1 MPKLHGTFTF
11 ISLLLLLLIARG
23 SWAGVPARHEVRIN
37 GIVVGL
43 QGEEPAVPALP
54 QAREEKGARAWI
66 VKFSGPI
73 HPEQKAEVE
82 RLGCR
87 LTDYLPEFA
96 FRAVMDDG
104 AREAIARLPY
114 IEGTARFQPAFKL
127 HERLRGRHLAPP
139 AGEKVTVHLTIDDP
153 AQLKKVLAT
162 VQRKG
167 GEVLDVG
174 PSGLRVTVA
183 AAMLAELA
191 QLEEVSW
198 IDEHAEMELLN
209 DTTAWV
215 IQGNVPERKVIWD
228 RNLHGEGQII
238 GVGDSGLDY
247 DMPWFR
253 DPAGAPVGPTHRKLV
268 GYSSTYGDDYDAD
281 NPGHGTHVCGT
292 LGGDR
297 TPVDGA
303 TTANGMAPKARIFL
317 QDLTA
322 GASSYVYPPSDLG
335 LLFSAAYN
343 AGARLHTNSWGSGTN
358 TYGPFAASADRFLWE
373 HPDFVALFAN
383 GNSGP
388 ASGTVGE
395 PATAKNVVSVGA
407 TYNGSGADNLATF
420 SSNGPTADGR
430 IKPTVTAPGY
440 QIVSADSD
448 GVKGS
453 YNSGTITMSGTSMA
467 TPAVAGAAALI
478 RQYFTDGYYPDGFA
492 SPSAAFIPSAALIR
506 AVLINSA
513 REMTGTSTD
522 GTIPS
527 TGQGWGR
534 ITLDDALFFAGEGKS
549 LQVADETAGL
559 DTGGSWIKDIPVA
572 DGSHPFKVTLAWSD
586 YPGATGASKALV
598 NDLDLTVTGPDGSV
612 YPGNAFIDGASV
624 AGGTPDRLNVEEQVL
639 IKAPAAGVYRVAV
652 TAYNVPMG
660 PQPFA
665 LAVTGVIG
673 PTPRGGIVLDRKF
686 YASGGEVNIRVVDR
700 DLDTDPARAEQ
711 VTVLLL
717 SGSEPAG
724 ERVLLTESG
733 PASAIFTGRLPL
745 APGTAVPNDG
755 RLQVSGGDTITAVYH
770 DGNDGTGNPATATA
784 TATVDDVPPVL
795 SAAAV
800 TAVTDTGG
808 VVGWNSDEP
817 ANSVVDYGDTQTLGA
832 NVTDRTLV
840 LQHRVVLSSLK
851 EATAYYLAVSS
862 SDEAGNVTSIPLTL
876 TTRSLPP
883 ELTAT
888 SSEGNNT
895 TLPAT
900 LISGVAT
907 DPSGVSQVTVNGT
920 VVAPRAGDG
929 YFSLTVNLAIGDNP
943 VLVTATD
950 TLGNMASV
958 SLDITRLPPVDL
970 AMQSVAG
977 PSQATQN
984 AAITVTDTVCNA
996 GPGSAT
1002 GFLVAFYLSTDVA
1015 VSSDDVFLG
1024 SRSVATLAAGGCS
1037 SGSTP
1042 VTVPAL
1048 TRGGSYYLL
1057 AYADYTNRQTD
1068 NNRGNNTAAGNT
1080 ITLTAPQLGAPTSLT
1095 VPGTNSTGS
1104 IKAAWA
1110 AGSVGGVTYQLE
1122 YSKDGAPY
1130 TVAATVSGTV
1140 ATVNVTANGS
1150 YTFRVKA
1157 KASGYTDSPYSA
1169 TATCLVALTCDAP
1182 TGLTVPVT
1190 SSTGTIKAAWA
1201 AGSVS
1206 GTTYR
1211 LEYSKDGGPYT
1222 AAYIGTATV
1231 AMVTVPAGGSY
1242 TFRVKAMKSGYADSP
1257 YSATATCLVTL
1268 TCGPP
1273 TSLTVPA
1280 TNSTGSI
1287 KAAWAAGSVSGTTYQ
1302 LEYSRNGGAYTVAA
1316 TVTTTV
1322 VMVTVTANGTYT
1334 FRVKAM
1340 KSGYADSPYSATS
1353 SCTVTLACGMP
1364 APIVVPATSS
1374 TGSVKVAWGTSNVS
1388 GVTYQLQYSKDGG
1401 PYTAAYSGTATVA
1414 IVTVPASGTYVF
1426 RVKAVKS
1433 GYADSPWNVSSAVV
1447 VTKP

>member
-1 MPKLHGTFTF
+1 MANIRWIFTF
-11 ISLLLLLLIARG
+11 ISLLLLLPAGRG
-23 SWAGVPARHEVRIN
+23 SWAAVPAGHEVRVN
-37 GIVVGL
+37 GTVIEL
-43 QGEEPAVPALP
+43 RGEEQAVPALP
-54 QAREEKGARAWI
+54 KVREEQGPRAWI

-73 HPEQKAEVE
+73 GAGQKEEVE
-82 RLGCR
+82 KLGCR

-104 AREAIARLPY
+104 ARKAVVRLPY
-114 IEGTARFQPAFKL
+114 IEGVARFQPELKL
-127 HERLRGRHLAPP
+127 HERLRGRHLAAP
-139 AGEKVTVHLTIDDP
+139 AGERVTVHLKLDEP
-153 AQLKKVLAT
+153 AQLKKVLTT

-174 PSGLRVTVA
+174 PDGLRVAVPP
-183 AAMLAELA
+183 AMLSELA
-191 QLEEVSW
+191 LMEEVSW
-198 IDEHAEMELLN
+198 IDEHTEMELLN

-215 IQGNVPERKVIWD
+215 IQGNLPQRMAIWD

-253 DPAGAPVGPTHRKLV
+253 DPAGAPIGPTHRKLA

-281 NPGHGTHVCGT
+281 TPGHGTHVCGT
-292 LGGDR
+292 LSGDR
-297 TPVDGA
+297 TPVDGSA
-303 TTANGMAPKARIFL
+303 TANGMAPKARIFL

-335 LLFSAAYN
+335 LLFSAAYD
-343 AGARLHTNSWGSGTN
+343 AGARLHTNSWGSSTN
-358 TYGPFAASADRFLWE
+358 SYGPFAASADRFLWE
-373 HPDFVALFAN
+373 HREFLALFAN

-388 ASGTVGE
+388 SSGTVGE

-453 YNSGTITMSGTSMA
+453 YNSGTLTMSGTSMA

-478 RQYFTDGYYPDGFA
+478 RQYFTEGYYPDGFA
-492 SPSAAFIPSAALIR
+492 SPSAAFVPSAALIR

-513 REMTGTSTD
+513 REMTGTSTG

-534 ITLDDALFFAGEGKS
+534 ITLDDALFFAGDGKS

-559 DTGGSWIKDIPVA
+559 QTGGSWIKEIPVA
-572 DGSHPFKVTLAWSD
+572 DASQPLKVTLTWTD
-586 YPGATGASKALV
+586 YPGATGASRALV

-612 YPGNAFIDGASV
+612 YPGNAFFNGASV
-624 AGGTPDRLNVEEQVL
+624 AGGAPDRLNVEEQVL
-639 IKAPAAGVYRVAV
+639 IKAPAAGVYRAAV

-673 PTPRGGIVLDRKF
+673 PTPRGVIVLDRKF
-686 YASGGEVNIRVVDR
+686 YSSSGVLDIRVVDR

-711 VTVLLL
+711 VSVLVV
-717 SGSEPAG
+717 SGSEQAG

-755 RLQVSGGDTITAVYH
+755 RLQVSGGDAITAIYY

-784 TATVDDVPPVL
+784 TATVDDTPPVL
-795 SAAAV
+795 SAATV

-808 VVGWNSDEP
+808 AVSWNSDEP
-817 ANSVVDYGDTQTLGA
+817 ANSVVEYGDTQALGA

-840 LQHRVVLSSLK
+840 TQHRVVLSNLK
-851 EATAYYLAVSS
+851 EATAYYLAAAS
-862 SDEAGNVTSIPLTL
+862 SDEAGNATSIPLTL

-888 SSEGNNT
+888 SSEGNST

-900 LISGVAT
+900 LISGTAT
-907 DPSGVSQVTVNGT
+907 DPSGVSQVTIDGA
-920 VVAPRAGDG
+920 VVETRAADG
-929 YFSLTVNLAIGDNP
+929 YFSLSVNLDIGDNP
-943 VLVTATD
+943 VVVTATD
-950 TLGNMASV
+950 TLGNRATV
-958 SLDITRLPPVDL
+958 TIDITRLPPVDL

-977 PSQATQN
+977 PASATQN

-1002 GFLVAFYLSTDVA
+1002 AFLVAFYLSTDLA
-1015 VSSDDVFLG
+1015 ISSDDVFLG
-1024 SRSVATLAAGGCS
+1024 SRSVAGIAPGACS
-1037 SGSTP
+1037 SGSAT

-1080 ITLTAPQLGAPTSLT
+1080 ISLTAPQLGAPTSLT
-1095 VPGTNSTGS
+1095 VPATNGTGS

-1110 AGSVGGVTYQLE
+1110 AGGVGGVTYQLE

-1130 TVAATVSGTV
+1130 TVAASLTATV
-1140 ATVNVTANGS
+1140 ATVGVTANGS

-1157 KASGYTDSPYSA
+1157 KAAGYTDSPYSA
-1169 TATCLVALTCDAP
+1169 TATCLVTLTCGAP
-1182 TGLTVPVT
+1182 TGLTVPAT
-1190 SSTGTIKAAWA
+1190 SSTGTIKAAWV

-1211 LEYSKDGGPYT
+1211 LEYSKEGGPYT
-1222 AAYIGTATV
+1222 VAYSGTATV
-1231 AMVTVPAGGSY
+1231 AMVTVPSGGSY
-1242 TFRVKAMKSGYADSP
+1242 TFRVKAMKSGYADSA
-1257 YSATATCLVTL
+1257 YSTAATCLVTL

-1280 TNSTGSI
+1280 TSSTGTI

-1302 LEYSRNGGAYTVAA
+1302 LEYSRNGGLYTIAA
-1316 TVTTTV
+1316 TLTTTV
-1322 VMVTVTANGTYT
+1322 AMVTVTANGTYS

-1340 KSGYADSPYSATS
+1340 KGGYADSPYSAAS
-1353 SCTVTLACGMP
+1353 SCTVTLVCGMP

-1374 TGSVKVAWGTSNVS
+1374 TGTVKVAWGTSNVS
-1388 GVTYQLQYSKDGG
+1388 GVTYQLQYSKAGG
-1401 PYTAAYSGTATVA
+1401 TYTAAYSGTATVS
-1414 IVTVPASGTYVF
+1414 IVTVPSSGTYTF

-1433 GYADSPWNVSSAVV
+1433 GYADSAWNVSTAVA